1 MHRAIVKSFIT
12 PLIILISLVLTF
24 FAPLGQAQQIIDHD
38 TLNVNRD
45 YSINA
50 NQMNTHNFVVP
61 DDHQGWRLVV
71 EADWQ
76 VRVRIWRIVAG
87 GNLQSIY
94 DQTRYSQTFFLSA
107 DDLELGTAY
116 KVTIQSQYD
125 RTYRL
130 VSQPQFAQPL
140 SWTAGLSHQNIS
152 NWQTPSTE
160 NGFNGG
166 EWLFYLDYQDQAQY
180 QLIRGLLK
188 VANRSTAVKLGTQ
201 INDYQQRFA
210 FTEQAQHAVFYQRR
224 DALTNGS
231 RLYLKVQPKIVRD
244 TNNQDWKLA
253 IGDPHVIDLGTLSTD
268 VAANGRVEN
277 IIEPYVFYKTQVS
290 AETPAWQLYLSNAAG
305 AESQRTVYVSNDQL
319 ASQQHHQ
326 QAFFQSQL
334 IVPNYLSSGR
344 YFIAVATEQA
354 ATIDLRSR
362 IQPQQQLS
370 FNSTQTITTD
380 ANAEFPYTTYKVP
393 VPVDQIGWQ
402 ITLAADT
409 PNSSLYVR
417 QANVP
422 NRLNNNGFS
431 EQSDTTIESI
441 THAPPTLAN
450 GAWYITVYAPAGT
463 TATLTNGSP
472 VVTDINFVT
481 TNPGI
486 TNQAPYTQQTG
497 WRYFRVR
504 DLDQQLGIL
513 GWTLFLEQQPPGSRL
528 SIRRNAVPTYWE
540 YRQNDSTSIYNS
552 RLDDEHSQSGVL
564 QVASHQAD
572 VWYIGVYSEA
582 ALGAFTLNTDT
593 NTPPNLDFN
602 NGEITETNKDHR
614 YWHYYQLQV
623 PEQFEAL
630 ELYLENQGEERLDM
644 VLQRDTLPDRSGV
657 PRVYCPSRTHIY
669 NCDRWL
675 SNEYLSARTAY
686 APFAQYDSTS
696 TDLRLVLGKNAPLSP
711 GNYFI
716 GVKSATY
723 APSAPLNFTLRA
735 RGIGQQCGDEN
746 CHYSITAFNPDEPL
760 SLTLASAGERAYAKV
775 ALPDNNH
782 GWQLTTN
789 YSNGDGDTLLRVDGV
804 ANSYASENNTVAITR
819 NNGGISRSP
828 GSDFYYALKNAE
840 GNVVNGDLY
849 ITVAANQDNT
859 QAQLNLQPLAYTENN
874 DSVVRQGQGVSF
886 TKDTWPAGQ
895 ITFYRFNVEPTQP
908 AITAS
913 VTSDGEPDFQLALLK
928 DGDNGIALPDPWATN
943 VLDGE
948 NGSTNGTNEVTLPD
962 AGGRY
967 TLAVYSKDQASN
979 VNVSISAQNLPS
991 ATNLAFNNGVT
1002 QITDQA
1008 ADTWQYYKV
1017 VVPNDA
1023 QGWMLEADQVSNNNL
1038 AMIIRKGELPDAL
1051 TESGGSA
1058 CSYRTPLSQCNTWQ
1072 DGEQLS
1078 ANHNFYRRSR
1088 AADGSYLY
1096 NRSLIVGKNAPLTA
1110 GVYYVGLYTTADN
1123 TSYRLRSRG
1132 VGNQCGGSA
1141 CTIAVQAIEFPGQVS
1156 DSIATPGD
1164 IKAYQF
1170 SIPESLAGVEIYL
1183 QTTLGD
1189 SMLKVSRNS
1198 IPLSTTS
1205 SNAIDSNHGVL
1216 QDTSGDEFVYEFHRQ
1231 RYDSAAGTN
1240 VIQLPAGDYFIT
1252 VYGLGANPPYNNAL
1266 GSGTSSYTLA
1276 AKPMEPVRINH
1287 EPLAVNQQISIAN
1300 QQLEPGELRWYT
1312 VAADNNLPNLEFNV
1326 ANTTGDP
1333 SLRILATDANQP
1345 QIPNSPIRSTWD
1357 TASGGVYGPSTAVFP
1372 YTLTDVGNFYSLLL
1386 GSEYAHALTTDLS
1399 IRSRG
1404 DQELDFNRGR
1414 LTIDGQPQASWRYF
1428 KVEVPEDA
1436 DGWEVILNPHQDV
1449 NIQAVIARDV
1459 RPDRVRSLSC
1469 STGGLLLCNTWET
1482 GHQLVLPTASWA
1494 DNGRRLENGAEVID
1508 YAKRVVIGQRP
1519 LQPGTYYIGVTAPD
1533 NDNVSYDIISRG
1545 IGTSCGGENCQ
1556 LAVDPI
1562 NFDTLHNGSINTP
1575 GEADYF
1581 TFTVPEDVSGW
1592 YVDLQ
1597 TALGDAALAIKYAQL
1612 PNSNASRNQ
1621 TETPYGAKQ
1630 DTLGSEYFYQLSSEL
1645 DATPLRPGKYYAAVI
1660 SQGQREPDFRGLG
1673 EGSVNYSLRI
1683 GPVQVASLGSGHL
1696 TTATPEQTGL
1706 TTIDYVQVKA
1716 YQLTMDEN
1724 VDSVE
1729 LRFSESAG
1737 QPVINVA
1744 NHAQGERWWPR
1755 PYFNNRVDSAVEGG
1769 RYQER
1774 VSGQVINIDTP
1785 QPVMTILVHG
1795 EEPSGDDV
1803 SSQFNLQATATQIQP
1818 LVFAN
1823 GDSGRQSLLDQQQ
1836 HLYRVNVPE
1845 DSNGWTLDLNVSVGN
1860 VSLAISKGQLPGKVR
1875 ESERI
1880 NSREQQTHIV
1890 APYLTPGTW
1899 YISAQSTGLSEYSL
1913 QSKELV
1919 SEDTTTLGVRDDY
1932 TQFQT
1937 GEVDLERQHTHYYR
1951 INVPDNNEG
1960 IIRTQ
1965 LTKISGEAKTYLR
1978 YGAPPTLSHSQT
1990 RPNGELYDRADTTAG
2005 TQYANWGVQD
2015 ARDTHHNG
2023 LVQLAPGEWWLAVV
2037 AEDSS
2042 LRYQLEVSTPRVKA
2056 MAFSGASAHQ
2066 QNLAEG
2072 DIRYYRVHMP
2082 AVSTETPMRNLRI
2095 NLTQQSGDVAAIFRE
2110 HLPPAELFKSGS
2122 FNPSN
2127 GSLAHWYFD
2136 NGDNTDLPYALEE
2149 GELSVPIEH
2158 IKPDVPF
2165 YIGIYAKEDSQYS
2178 LSIGP
2183 GEQTLSI
2190 AQSIS
2195 VVNGE
2200 LAVELAPQQTKF
2212 VHIRVPADT
2221 EWFRQRI
2228 EASAAIDMRLQREK
2242 IGFARRPIAQS
2253 SSEVFEVERE
2263 LLDRQRT
2270 IRPYPWQPTVDYF
2283 VTLHNPGS
2291 ETVIV
2296 GGTTNGNV
2304 WQPDTQAPVFPDLA
2318 DITREATGP
2327 LTSFTLP
2334 SVYAQDDYDGR
2345 VRAATTQQGPWA
2357 VGDYIITWTAIDESG
2372 NQSTAQQRLIIA
2384 DTRAPSITV
2393 PATITR
2399 EATAPLTP
2407 VELGEASATDIVD
2420 GELTPTASNTG
2431 PFAVGS
2437 HDVEWQ
2443 VTDAAGNSANRT
2455 QRVTITDTTAPNLTV
2470 PADHV
2475 VIIGPGDGVDSAGFE
2490 PLQQWLAEA
2499 SAEDLVD
2506 ESVEV
2511 SHNVPAVLTVGE
2523 LTVTFTAMD
2532 TAGNQAQQTSQL
2544 QVVMDDAAPVLSLPE
2559 PLVIM
2564 VTTAEPLPTSD
2575 ARIQAFLNAATAYD
2589 EQDGEVTVQ
2598 HNLGSTVPYG
2608 LTYVLFSAEDS
2619 LGNRTEQ
2626 EVSLRIKI
2634 DTPPRKSG
2642 LLMLLLSTF
2651 ESEK

>member
-1 MHRAIVKSFIT
+1 MKRFILTLTVIVLSVFSQSA
-12 PLIILISLVLTF
+12 L
-24 FAPLGQAQQIIDHD
+24 AQQTIDH
-38 TLNVNRD
+38 TSLSVNQD
-45 YSINA
+45 YTVNA
-50 NQMNTHNFVVP
+50 DQMNTHNFTVP
-61 DDHQGWRLVV
+61 NTHQGWRLVI
-71 EADWQ
+71 ETDWV
-76 VRVRIWRIVAG
+76 VRVRVWRVIEG
-87 GNLQSIY
+87 GLQSIY
-94 DQTRYSQTFFLSA
+94 DQTRYSQTLFFSPE
-107 DDLELGTAY
+107 DFELGTAY
-116 KVTIQSQYD
+116 KVTIQSEYD

-130 VSQPQFAQPL
+130 VSQPQFARQL
-140 SWTAGLSHQNIS
+140 SWTPGASHQNIS
-152 NWQTPSTE
+152 NWSSPTND

-188 VANRSTAVKLGTQ
+188 VANGSTGVKLGTQ
-201 INDYQQRFA
+201 VNDYQQHFA
-210 FTEQAQHAVFYQRR
+210 FTSQEQHAVFYKKR
-224 DALTNGS
+224 DTLTNGS
-231 RLYLKVQPKIVRD
+231 RLYVKVQPKIARS
-244 TNNQDWKLA
+244 TNNQAWQLA
-253 IGDPHVIDLGTLSTD
+253 IGDPHVIDLGTLSTNF
-268 VAANGRVEN
+268 ASNGRVEDN
-277 IIEPYVFYKTQVS
+277 IEPYVFYKTQVQ
-290 AETPAWQLYLSNAAG
+290 ADTPAWQLYLSNNNG
-305 AESQRTVYVSNDQL
+305 AENQRTVYVSNDQL
-319 ASQQHHQ
+319 AWQQHHQ
-326 QAFFQSQL
+326 QEFFQSQL
-334 IVPNYLSSGR
+334 LVPDYVNSGR

-354 ATIDLRSR
+354 ATIELRSR
-362 IQPQQQLS
+362 IQPLQDLDFGS
-370 FNSTQTITTD
+370 EQTLTT
-380 ANAEFPYTTYKVP
+380 AATAEFPYTTYQVP

-409 PNSSLYVR
+409 PNSSLFVR
-417 QANVP
+417 KANVP
-422 NRLNNNGFS
+422 NRLNNDGFS
-431 EQSDTTIESI
+431 EQSGTTIESI
-441 THAPPTLAN
+441 THAPPMLAN

-463 TATLTNGSP
+463 TATVSNGSP
-472 VVTDINFVT
+472 AVTDINFVT
-481 TNPGI
+481 TRPGI

-513 GWTLFLEQQPPGSRL
+513 GWTLFLQQQPPGSRL

-657 PRVYCPSRTHIY
+657 PRVYCPSRTPLY

-675 SNEYLSARTAY
+675 SNEYLSATTAY
-686 APFAQYDSTS
+686 DPFAQYDSTS
-696 TDLRLVLGKNAPLSP
+696 TDLRLVLGKDAPLSP

-716 GVKSATY
+716 GIKSAAY
-723 APSAPLNFTLRA
+723 APSAPLSFTLRA
-735 RGIGQQCGDEN
+735 RGIGQQCGDET
-746 CHYSITAFNPDEPL
+746 CHYSITAFDPGEPL
-760 SLTLASAGERAYAKV
+760 SLTLPSAGDRAYAKV
-775 ALPDNNH
+775 PLPDNNQ
-782 GWQLTTN
+782 GWQLITN

-804 ANSYASENNTVAITR
+804 ANSYATENSTAAITR
-819 NNGGISRSP
+819 KSGGISRSP

-840 GNVVNGDLY
+840 GNVVNGELY

-859 QAQLNLQPLAYTENN
+859 LAQLNLQPLTYTENT
-874 DSVVRQGQGVSF
+874 DSVVKQGQGVNF
-886 TKDTWPAGQ
+886 TKTTWPAGQ
-895 ITFYRFNVEPTQP
+895 VTFYRFNVEPTQP

-928 DGDNGIALPDPWATN
+928 DGDDGIAQPDPWATN

-967 TLAVYSKDQASN
+967 TLAVYSKAQASN

-1023 QGWMLEADQVSNNNL
+1023 QGWIIEADQVSNNNL

-1072 DGEQLS
+1072 DSEQLS

-1110 GVYYVGLYTTADN
+1110 GIYYVGLYATADN

-1132 VGNQCGGSA
+1132 IGNQCGGSA

-1183 QTTLGD
+1183 QTTGGD
-1189 SMLKVSRNS
+1189 SMMKLSRNS
-1198 IPLSTTS
+1198 IPSSRTS
-1205 SNAIDSNHGVL
+1205 SNMIDSNYGIL
-1216 QDTSGDEFVYEFHRQ
+1216 QDTDGDEFVYEFHQQ
-1231 RYDSAAGTN
+1231 RYDSATATN
-1240 VIQLPAGDYFIT
+1240 VISLPAGNYYVT
-1252 VYGLGANPPYNNAL
+1252 VYGLGQNPPYNNAL
-1266 GSGTSSYTLA
+1266 GSGSSSFTLS
-1276 AKPMEPVRINH
+1276 AKPMQPTHLNR
-1287 EPLAVNQQISIAN
+1287 EPLAVNQQLSLAK
-1300 QQLEPGELRWYT
+1300 QQLKPGELRWYT
-1312 VAADNNLPNLEFNV
+1312 FEADANLPNLEFDV

-1333 SLRILATDANQP
+1333 GLRILATDANAP
-1345 QIPNSPIRSTWD
+1345 QIPNSPIRSTWN

-1372 YTLTDVGNFYSLLL
+1372 YTLTDVGNYYSLLL

-1399 IRSRG
+1399 VLSRG

-1414 LTIDGQPQASWRYF
+1414 LTIEDQAQASWRYF
-1428 KVEVPEDA
+1428 KVEVPDDA
-1436 DGWEVILNPHQDV
+1436 AGWEVILNPHHDV
-1449 NIQAVIARDV
+1449 DIDVVIARDV

-1469 STGGLLLCNTWET
+1469 STAGLLVCDTWES
-1482 GHQLVLPTASWA
+1482 GHQLHLPDADWA
-1494 DNGRRLENGAEVID
+1494 ANNRRLENGIEVTN
-1508 YAKRVVIGQRP
+1508 YRKRVVIGQNTP
-1519 LQPGTYYIGVTAPD
+1519 LQPGTYYIGVTATNSD
-1533 NDNVSYDIISRG
+1533 NISYDIISRG
-1545 IGTSCGGENCQ
+1545 IGSSCGGESCQ
-1556 LAVDPI
+1556 LTVNSV
-1562 NFDTLHNGSINTP
+1562 NFDGHYSGTIITP

-1581 TFTVPEDVSGW
+1581 KFTVPEDVDGW
-1592 YVDLQ
+1592 YIDLQ
-1597 TALGDAALAIKYAQL
+1597 TSLGDAALAIKHAHL
-1612 PNSNASRNQ
+1612 PNSKASRNHTQ
-1621 TETPYGAKQ
+1621 TAYGAKQ
-1630 DTLGSEYFYQLSSEL
+1630 DTLGSEYFYQFSTEL
-1645 DATPLRPGKYYAAVI
+1645 DGTPLRPGTYYAAVI
-1660 SQGQREPDFRGLG
+1660 SQGQREAGYRGLG
-1673 EGSVNYSLRI
+1673 EGAVDYRLNI
-1683 GPVQVASLGSGHL
+1683 GPIQVVPLGSGNL
-1696 TTATPEQTGL
+1696 TASAPQQTGA
-1706 TTIDYVQVKA
+1706 TAIDYVQVKA
-1716 YQLTMDEN
+1716 YQLTVDED

-1729 LRFSESAG
+1729 LRFTESSG

-1744 NHAQGERWWPR
+1744 NHQPGERWWPQ
-1755 PYFNNRVDSAVEGG
+1755 PYFNNRVGSSVEGA

-1774 VSGQVINIDTP
+1774 VSGQVVNIDTP

-1803 SSQFNLQATATQIQP
+1803 SSQFNLQASATQVQP
-1818 LVFAN
+1818 LDFAN
-1823 GDSGRQSLLDQQQ
+1823 GASGQRSLLDNQQ

-1845 DSNGWTLDLNVSVGN
+1845 NSNGWTLDLDVALGEVQ
-1860 VSLAISKGQLPGKVR
+1860 LAINKDQLPGTLAQ
-1875 ESERI
+1875 SQRI
-1880 NSREQQTHIV
+1880 NSARQQTHIV

-1899 YISAQSTGLSEYSL
+1899 YISAKSTGLSEYSL
-1913 QSKELV
+1913 HSSELV
-1919 SEDTTTLGVRDDY
+1919 SQDTTTLGVRDDY
-1932 TQFQT
+1932 SQFQT
-1937 GEVDLERQHTHYYR
+1937 GEVDLEQQHTHYYR

-1960 IIRTQ
+1960 VIRTQ

-1978 YGAPPTLSHSQT
+1978 YGAPPTLAHGKD
-1990 RPNGELYDRADTTAG
+1990 RPSGEVYDRINATTG
-2005 TQYANWGVQD
+2005 TQYANWGVED

-2023 LVQLAPGEWWLAVV
+2023 LVQLTPGEWWLAVV

-2042 LRYQLEVSTPRVKA
+2042 LRYSLDVSTPRVKA
-2056 MAFSGASAHQ
+2056 MAFSGASANNQ
-2066 QNLAEG
+2066 TLAAD
-2072 DIRYYRVHMP
+2072 DIRYYRVQMP
-2082 AVSTETPMRNLRI
+2082 AVNTRTPIRNMRI

-2110 HLPPAELFKSGS
+2110 HLPPAELFKGGS
-2122 FNPSN
+2122 FRPSN
-2127 GSLAHWYFD
+2127 GRFAHWYFD

-2149 GELSVPIEH
+2149 GVLDVPVEH
-2158 IKPDVPF
+2158 IKPGVPF
-2165 YIGIYAKEDSQYS
+2165 YIGIYAKEDSKYS
-2178 LSIGP
+2178 LSIEP
-2183 GEQTLSI
+2183 GEQTLTV

-2195 VVNGE
+2195 VIDGE
-2200 LAVELAPQQTKF
+2200 VGLQIGPQQTQI
-2212 VHIRVPADT
+2212 VHVSVPADT

-2228 EASAAIDMRLQREK
+2228 EASAALTMRLQREK
-2242 IGFARRPIAQS
+2242 VGSDNRAITAS
-2253 SSEVFEVERE
+2253 SSDVFEVERA
-2263 LLDRQRT
+2263 LLDRQQR
-2270 IRPYPWQPTVDYF
+2270 INAYPWQPTVDYF
-2283 VTLHNPGS
+2283 ITLHNPGD
-2291 ETVIV
+2291 ETVTV
-2296 GGTTNGNV
+2296 NGTTNGNI
-2304 WQPDTQAPVFPDLA
+2304 WQPDTQAPVFPELA
-2318 DITREATGP
+2318 DITHEATGS
-2327 LTSFTLP
+2327 LTSYRLP
-2334 SVYAQDDYDGR
+2334 SVYTQDDYDGR
-2345 VRAATTQQGPWA
+2345 IRASTTQQGPWT
-2357 VGDYIITWTAIDESG
+2357 VGEHVINWTAVDESG
-2372 NQSTAQQRLIIA
+2372 NQSTAQQRLLIT

-2393 PATITR
+2393 PASISR
-2399 EATAPLTP
+2399 EATAALTP
-2407 VELGEASATDIVD
+2407 VELGQATASDIVD
-2420 GELTPTASNTG
+2420 GALTPSASNTG

-2443 VTDAAGNSANRT
+2443 VTDAAGNRASRT
-2455 QRVTITDTTAPNLTV
+2455 QRVTITDTTAPDLTV

-2475 VIIGPGDGVDSAGFE
+2475 VIIGPGDGVDSAGFD
-2490 PLQQWLAEA
+2490 PLQQWLTEA

-2523 LTVTFTAMD
+2523 LTVTFTAQD
-2532 TAGNQAQQTSQL
+2532 TAGNQAQQTAQL
-2544 QVVMDDAAPVLSLPE
+2544 QVVMDDTAPVLSLPE

-2564 VTTAEPLPTSD
+2564 VDIAEPLPTSD
-2575 ARIQAFLNAATAYD
+2575 ARIQAFLNAATAQD

-2598 HNLGSTVPYG
+2598 HNLGATVPYG

-2626 EVSLRIKI
+2626 QVSLRIKI
-2634 DTPPRKSG
+2634 DAPPRKSG